1 MAELARTRRPKNR
14 PFEVGVLL
22 ALGIGALYVGQ
33 GIFIPLV
40 LAVLIAFALN
50 PIVDRMRRLG
60 LPQLAAVLITV
71 FLITGIALLASYV
84 MVGQLL
90 RLAAD
95 LPQYQQTVANKL
107 RALQGGGVD
116 SPLGK
121 LAKVLEDLG
130 NQVGPG
136 TPTTQPAPIPVTI
149 ADRPASPLTGL
160 TGVFGSI
167 LGPLATG
174 TLVFIFS
181 IFLLLERVEL
191 RDRFLKLV
199 SRGDLRTS
207 TKVMDESAGRV
218 SRYLLVQLGVNG
230 GFGIVFGAGM
240 LVLGVPN
247 AVLWG
252 LLAIVFRYI
261 PFIGTFAAV
270 IFPAALAFAVDPGW
284 TMLIGVVGIYLALE
298 LVTTN
303 AIEPNLYGTSTGLSA
318 MAVLIAAIFW
328 ATLWGL
334 VGLVL
339 ATPLTVCL
347 VVLGRY
353 VPQLGFLDILLGS
366 EPVLLPEERFYQ
378 RLLAG
383 NVAEAVELS
392 ETEVKDGDATEFFD
406 RVALPALRLAAADLE
421 RDSSDLGRRRNVVDA
436 LNGVVEELETSSSSD
451 VVNLRGPVMI
461 IGGKTELD
469 GAAANMLAY
478 SLSAVGVETHQSP
491 PMSLNKDGIAQLDLS
506 AARAVVLCYLD
517 SHPQP
522 YVRYAAARLH
532 RKRAGVAIVA
542 CLLGARSETDAADAS
557 ILKVDAIARSVAEAI
572 VQVEL
577 LLQATSKANVS
588 DLPLKPAEVIRL
600 EHQRRFAS
608 QTDWLAARAPQ
619 IAETFHVSLAMA
631 KLTQPDTAGGT
642 SAHRG
647 LAERVIA
654 ADEPIAIADAALDKD
669 AADDAFLV
677 ENGFRSFLGVPL
689 KTAAG
694 ETIGTLALY
703 DSVAR
708 DLAAELGPLTLE
720 AAALVASLEAH
731 AEASPL
737 AAGEANGGTVHA

>member
-1 MAELARTRRPKNR
+1 MVELARSHRPKSR
-14 PFEVGVLL
+14 PFEIAGLV

-40 LAVLIAFALN
+40 LAVLVAFALN
-50 PIVDRMRRLG
+50 PVVDRLRRLG
-60 LPQLAAVLITV
+60 VPQLMAVLLTV
-71 FLITGIALLASYV
+71 TLITGVALLASYV

-90 RLAAD
+90 KLATD
-95 LPQYQQTVANKL
+95 LPQYQQTVATKL

-130 NQVGPG
+130 TQVDPG
-136 TPTTQPAPIPVTI
+136 SPASQPAPIPVTI

-181 IFLLLERVEL
+181 VFLLLERVEL

-199 SRGDLRTS
+199 SLGDLRTS

-218 SRYLLVQLGVNG
+218 SRYLLVQLGVNC
-230 GFGIVFGAGM
+230 GFGLVFGAGM
-240 LVLGVPN
+240 LLLGVPN

-270 IFPAALAFAVDPGW
+270 TFPAALAFAVDPGW
-284 TMLIGVVGIYLALE
+284 TMLIGVLGIYLVLE

-353 VPQLGFLDILLGS
+353 VPQLRFLDILLGS

-392 ETEVKDGDATEFFD
+392 ESELKDGNATEFFD

-421 RDSSDLGRRRNVVDA
+421 RDSSDLGRRRNVVEA
-436 LNGVVEELETSSSSD
+436 LNGVVEEFETSPSSD
-451 VVNLRGPVMI
+451 AATLRGPVTI
-461 IGGKTELD
+461 IGGRTELD

-478 SLSAVGVETHQSP
+478 SLSASGIETHQAP

-506 AARAVVLCYLD
+506 ASRSVVLCYLD
-517 SHPQP
+517 PHPQP

-532 RKRAGVAIVA
+532 RRRAGVPIVA
-542 CLLGARSETDAADAS
+542 CLLGTEVETSVDEASVLKVAVTARS
-557 ILKVDAIARSVAEAI
+557 IAEA
-572 VQVEL
+572 VEQVDL
-577 LLQATSKANVS
+577 LLQATSKA
-588 DLPLKPAEVIRL
+588 EVTNAQLQPTEANRS
-600 EHQRRFAS
+600 ERQRRFAS
-608 QTDWLAARAPQ
+608 QTEWLASNAPR
-619 IAETFHVSLAMA
+619 IAEKFHVPLATA
-631 KLTQPDTAGGT
+631 KLAQVEAATGP
-642 SAHRG
+642 SVPRG
-647 LAERVIA
+647 LAERVMEA
-654 ADEPIAIADAALDKD
+654 GEPVAIADAALDKD
-669 AADDAFLV
+669 AVDDAFLV
-677 ENGFRSFLGVPL
+677 ENGFRAFLGVPL
-689 KTAAG
+689 KTADG

-703 DSVAR
+703 DSVSR
-708 DLAAELGPLTLE
+708 DFESELGSLLAE
-720 AAALVASLEAH
+720 AAALVALLEAR
-731 AEASPL
+731 
-737 AAGEANGGTVHA
+737 TQT